1 MNKKSCLIIIPTT
14 SIKHEYSQSG
24 VKISQLRE
32 FQKEFENEYISWSI
46 ATNNGKIS
54 IKYLKYIKGNQPI
67 FNFENDERNRIWAR
81 ENQEL
86 LVNSK
91 DLENV
96 LSDILNKNIY
106 YDAILIPNSI
116 SIYEEYKT
124 YDNCLSKILYIS
136 FKNNKKIACIGHSV
150 YA

>member
-54 IKYLKYIKGNQPI
+54 IKYLK
-67 FNFENDERNRIWAR
+67 
-81 ENQEL
+81 
-86 LVNSK
+86 
-91 DLENV
+91 
-96 LSDILNKNIY
+96 
-106 YDAILIPNSI
+106 
-116 SIYEEYKT
+116 
-124 YDNCLSKILYIS
+124 
-136 FKNNKKIACIGHSV
+136 
-150 YA
+150 